1 MKLTA
6 EDMLKLK
13 LIDKIIK
20 EPLGGAHYDRDI
32 VFKSVK
38 KLARKSALSQKYS
51 NSEISVI
58 EKLEFKTPKTKT
70 FVEILKS
77 VGLDTK
83 KTLFVLEGGNKNVY
97 LSARNLDKY
106 EVVSESEATTY
117 NILNAQH
124 LVIEENALTKLESIL
139 S

>member
-1 MKLTA
+1 MT
-6 EDMLKLK
+6 
-13 LIDKIIK
+13 
-20 EPLGGAHYDRDI
+20 R
-32 VFKSVK
+32 V
-38 KLARKSALSQKYS
+38 
-51 NSEISVI
+51 
-58 EKLEFKTPKTKT
+58 TKQFT
-70 FVEILKS
+70 DVMDG
-77 VGLDTK
+77 V
-83 KTLFVLEGGNKNVY
+83 NKNVY

>member
-1 MKLTA
+1 M
-6 EDMLKLK
+6 
-13 LIDKIIK
+13 
-20 EPLGGAHYDRDI
+20 
-32 VFKSVK
+32 
-38 KLARKSALSQKYS
+38 
-51 NSEISVI
+51 I

-70 FVEILKS
+70 FVKILKS

-97 LSARNLDKY
+97 LSARNLDKH